1 MKGFTTPEDLIARPA
16 DFVKVSQGEVK
27 RIVSLRSSGSTGPA
41 KRLYFTAGDLE
52 RTIEF
57 FRSGM
62 AHIARPGDRVAACI
76 GSLSPDGLGRLLEE
90 GLRRLGTE
98 PLLLGAVQDYGETV
112 SALRAFR
119 PHTIVGL
126 PVQVRRLCLL
136 APELRPR
143 TVLLSGD
150 YPADSLRKTLER
162 LWGCTVFDHYGMTES
177 GLGFAVQCPA
187 LEGRHVRGDELEVE
201 ILEPGTDRVLPV
213 GQWGEIVFTTLRREA
228 MPLRRYRTGDY
239 GRLLPGVCPCGYAE
253 PRLDKVLGR
262 LTERVKPISIYA
274 LDEALLGWDEL
285 YDYAASLEGGRLIV
299 TADLAPG
306 AELSEISR
314 RLEGLWPG
322 DRLEARAG
330 TVPPGTAKRAVE
342 IKSETGD
349 SSQCSS
355 CPRGKYPPFFGI
367 TAFSPPLRPCRS
379 CSGTTMRA
387 RGRIPG
393 RSG

>member
-1 MKGFTTPEDLIARPA
+1 MKGFTTPEDLAARPG
-16 DFVKVSQGEVK
+16 DFVKVSQGEVR

-41 KRLYFTAGDLE
+41 KRLYFSAGDLE
-52 RTIEF
+52 RTVEF

-98 PLLLGAVQDYGETV
+98 PLLLGAVRDYGETAA
-112 SALRAFR
+112 ALRAFR

-126 PVQVRRLCLL
+126 PVQVRRLCLMDP
-136 APELRPR
+136 ALRPR

-150 YPADSLRKTLER
+150 YLAESLRQTLER
-162 LWGCTVFDHYGMTES
+162 LWGCAVFDHYGLTES

-187 LEGRHVRGDELEVE
+187 LAGRHIRGDELSVE
-201 ILEPGTDRVLPV
+201 IVEPGTDRVLPA

-239 GRLLPGVCPCGYAE
+239 GRLLPGVCPCGYAG
-253 PRLDKVLGR
+253 PRLDRVLGR
-262 LTERVKPISIYA
+262 LAERAKPISIYT

-306 AELSEISR
+306 AELSEVTR
-314 RLEGLWPG
+314 RLEGLWPR
-322 DRLEARAG
+322 DRLAAAAG
-330 TVPPGTAKRAVE
+330 TVSPSAAKRAVE
-342 IKSETGD
+342 VKSETGD
-349 SSQCSS
+349 SCLCS
-355 CPRGKYPPFFGI
+355 P
-367 TAFSPPLRPCRS
+367 
-379 CSGTTMRA
+379 
-387 RGRIPG
+387 
-393 RSG
+393 

>member
-16 DFVKVSQGEVK
+16 DFVRVSQGEVK

-41 KRLYFTAGDLE
+41 KRLYFSAGDLE

-62 AHIARPGDRVAACI
+62 SQISRPGDRVAACI

-98 PLLLGAVQDYGETV
+98 PLLLGAVRDYPETV
-112 SALRAFR
+112 AALRAFR

-150 YPADSLRKTLER
+150 YLAESLRGTLER
-162 LWGCTVFDHYGMTES
+162 IWGCAVFDHYGMTES

-187 LEGRHVRGDELEVE
+187 LEGMHIRGDELEVE
-201 ILEPGTDRVLPV
+201 ILEPGTDRVLPP

-228 MPLRRYRTGDY
+228 MPLQRYRTGDY
-239 GRLLPGVCPCGYAE
+239 GRLLPGACPCGYTG
-253 PRLDKVLGR
+253 PRLDRVLGR
-262 LTERVKPISIYA
+262 LAERAKPISIYT

-285 YDYAASLEGGRLIV
+285 YDYAASLEEGRLTV

-306 AELSEISR
+306 ESPEELAR
-314 RLEGLWPG
+314 RMEGLWPS
-322 DRLEARAG
+322 DRLILQTGAVSPSA
-330 TVPPGTAKRAVE
+330 AKRAVE
-342 IKSETGD
+342 VKSEKGD
-349 SSQCSS
+349 AQPCS
-355 CPRGKYPPFFGI
+355 R
-367 TAFSPPLRPCRS
+367 
-379 CSGTTMRA
+379 
-387 RGRIPG
+387 
-393 RSG
+393 

>member
-41 KRLYFTAGDLE
+41 KRLFFSTGDLE

-62 AHIARPGDRVAACI
+62 SQIARPGDRVAAVI

-98 PLLLGAVQDYGETV
+98 PLLLGAVRDYGETV
-112 SALRAFR
+112 SALREFR

-126 PVQVRRLCLL
+126 PVQIRRLCLL

-150 YPADSLRKTLER
+150 YLAESLRDTLER
-162 LWGCTVFDHYGMTES
+162 LWGCAVFDHYGLTES
-177 GLGFAVQCPA
+177 GLGFAVQCPV
-187 LEGRHVRGDELEVE
+187 LEGRHIRGDELEVE
-201 ILEPGTDRVLPV
+201 IVEPGTDQVLPA

-239 GRLLPGVCPCGYAE
+239 GRLLPGACPCGYTG
-253 PRLDKVLGR
+253 PRLDRVLGR
-262 LTERVKPISIYA
+262 LTERAKPISIYA
-274 LDEALLGWDEL
+274 LDERLLGWDEL
-285 YDYAASLEGGRLIV
+285 YDYAASLEGGRLTL

-306 AELSEISR
+306 GSLRELAR
-314 RLEGLWPG
+314 RLEGLWPA
-322 DRLEARAG
+322 DRLTLLTGAA
-330 TVPPGTAKRAVE
+330 PPSAAKRAVE
-342 IKSETGD
+342 VKSETGD
-349 SSQCSS
+349 SQPCS
-355 CPRGKYPPFFGI
+355 P
-367 TAFSPPLRPCRS
+367 
-379 CSGTTMRA
+379 
-387 RGRIPG
+387 
-393 RSG
+393 

>member
-16 DFVKVSQGEVK
+16 DFVQVSQEEVK

-41 KRLYFTAGDLE
+41 KRLFFSAGDLE

-98 PLLLGAVQDYGETV
+98 PLLLGAVQNYGETV
-112 SALRAFR
+112 SALRGFR

-126 PVQVRRLCLL
+126 PVQIRRLCLT

-150 YPADSLRKTLER
+150 YLAESLRSTLER
-162 LWGCTVFDHYGMTES
+162 IWGCAVFDHYGMTES

-187 LEGRHVRGDELEVE
+187 LEGRHIRGDELEVE
-201 ILEPGTDRVLPV
+201 IVEPGTDRVLPV

-239 GRLLPGVCPCGYAE
+239 GRLLPGVCPCGYTG
-253 PRLDKVLGR
+253 PRLDRVLGR
-262 LTERVKPISIYA
+262 LAERAKPISIYT
-274 LDEALLGWDEL
+274 LDERLMGWDEL
-285 YDYAASLEGGRLIV
+285 YDYAASLEGGRLTL

-306 AELSEISR
+306 GSLRELAR
-314 RLEGLWPG
+314 RLEGLWPR
-322 DRLEARAG
+322 DKLVLLEG
-330 TVPPGTAKRAVE
+330 TVSPSAAKRAVAV
-342 IKSETGD
+342 KSETGG
-349 SSQCSS
+349 SQPCS
-355 CPRGKYPPFFGI
+355 P
-367 TAFSPPLRPCRS
+367 
-379 CSGTTMRA
+379 
-387 RGRIPG
+387 
-393 RSG
+393 

>member
-16 DFVKVSQGEVK
+16 DFVRVSQGEVK

-52 RTIEF
+52 RTVEF

-98 PLLLGAVQDYGETV
+98 PLLLGAVRDYGETV

-150 YPADSLRKTLER
+150 YLADSLRETLER
-162 LWGCTVFDHYGMTES
+162 LWGCAVFDHYGLTES

-213 GQWGEIVFTTLRREA
+213 GEWGEIVFTTLRREA

-239 GRLLPGVCPCGYAE
+239 GRLLPGVCPCGYAG

-262 LTERVKPISIYA
+262 LTERAKPISIYT
-274 LDEALLGWDEL
+274 LDERLMGWDEL

-306 AELSEISR
+306 GSLPEFTR
-314 RLEGLWPG
+314 RLEGLWPS
-322 DRLEARAG
+322 DRLTLLTGAVSPSA
-330 TVPPGTAKRAVE
+330 VKRAVE
-342 IKSETGD
+342 VKSETGD
-349 SSQCSS
+349 SQPCS
-355 CPRGKYPPFFGI
+355 P
-367 TAFSPPLRPCRS
+367 
-379 CSGTTMRA
+379 
-387 RGRIPG
+387 
-393 RSG
+393 

>member
-16 DFVKVSQGEVK
+16 DFVQVSQGEVK

-41 KRLYFTAGDLE
+41 KRLFFSTGDLE

-57 FRSGM
+57 FRCGM

-98 PLLLGAVQDYGETV
+98 PLLLGAVRDYGETV
-112 SALRAFR
+112 SALREFR

-126 PVQVRRLCLL
+126 PVQIRRLCLL

-150 YPADSLRKTLER
+150 YLAESLRDTLER
-162 LWGCTVFDHYGMTES
+162 LWGCAVFDHYGLTES

-187 LEGRHVRGDELEVE
+187 LEGRHIRGDELEVE
-201 ILEPGTDRVLPV
+201 IVEPGTDRVLSA

-228 MPLRRYRTGDY
+228 MSLRRYRTGDY
-239 GRLLPGVCPCGYAE
+239 GRLLPGACPCGYTG
-253 PRLDKVLGR
+253 PRLDRVLGR
-262 LTERVKPISIYA
+262 LTERAKPISIYA
-274 LDEALLGWDEL
+274 LDERLLGWDEL
-285 YDYAASLEGGRLIV
+285 YDYAASLEGGRLTL

-306 AELSEISR
+306 GSLRELAR
-314 RLEGLWPG
+314 RLEGLWPA
-322 DRLEARAG
+322 DRLTLLTGAA
-330 TVPPGTAKRAVE
+330 PPSAAKRAVE
-342 IKSETGD
+342 VKSETGD
-349 SSQCSS
+349 SQPCS
-355 CPRGKYPPFFGI
+355 P
-367 TAFSPPLRPCRS
+367 
-379 CSGTTMRA
+379 
-387 RGRIPG
+387 
-393 RSG
+393 

>member
-62 AHIARPGDRVAACI
+62 AHIARPGDRAAACI

-98 PLLLGAVQDYGETV
+98 PLLLGAVRDYGETV

-150 YPADSLRKTLER
+150 YPAESLRETLER
-162 LWGCTVFDHYGMTES
+162 IWGCTVFDHYGMTES

-213 GQWGEIVFTTLRREA
+213 GEWGEIVFTTLRREA

-239 GRLLPGVCPCGYAE
+239 GRLLPGVCPCGYAG

-262 LTERVKPISIYA
+262 LTERAKPISIYT

-285 YDYAASLEGGRLIV
+285 YDYAASLEGGRLTIV
-299 TADLAPG
+299 ADLAPG
-306 AELSEISR
+306 GELEEVAR

-322 DRLEARAG
+322 DRLEVRTG
-330 TVPPGTAKRAVE
+330 TVPPGTAKRAVAC
-342 IKSETGD
+342 TNGVHRP
-349 SSQCSS
+349 SSA
-355 CPRGKYPPFFGI
+355 
-367 TAFSPPLRPCRS
+367 TALL
-379 CSGTTMRA
+379 
-387 RGRIPG
+387 
-393 RSG
+393 

>member
-98 PLLLGAVQDYGETV
+98 PLLLGAVRDYGETV

-150 YPADSLRKTLER
+150 YPAESLRETLER
-162 LWGCTVFDHYGMTES
+162 IWGCTVFDHYGMTES

-187 LEGRHVRGDELEVE
+187 LEGRHIRGDELEVE

-213 GQWGEIVFTTLRREA
+213 GEWGEIVFTTLRQEA

-239 GRLLPGVCPCGYAE
+239 GRLLPGTCPCGYAG

-262 LTERVKPISIYA
+262 LTERAKPISIYT
-274 LDEALLGWDEL
+274 LDEALLGWDKL
-285 YDYAASLEGGRLIV
+285 YDYAASLEGGRLTIV
-299 TADLAPG
+299 TDLVPG
-306 AELSEISR
+306 GELAEVPR

-322 DRLEARAG
+322 DRLNLEAG
-330 TVPPGTAKRAVE
+330 TVSPSAAKRAVE
-342 IKSETGD
+342 IRTETGAE
-349 SSQCSS
+349 
-355 CPRGKYPPFFGI
+355 PPCL
-367 TAFSPPLRPCRS
+367 P
-379 CSGTTMRA
+379 
-387 RGRIPG
+387 
-393 RSG
+393 